1 MPNLRFQVSLEPQ
14 SFHRVCQ
21 GQRAKLQHQRQ
32 DSRVR
37 GEAFLHILNL
47 RQGTCLSSLKKH
59 LEATWLRLEKGTQE
73 ETRFLPL
80 REHRLPLG
88 GIRRNRTRLKAPCR
102 AAEQTRPATSVPLP
116 RAEAAFPQAP
126 CELRSGGHPVPRPPR
141 GPGRPAAEA
150 AFLGGSISAAH
161 VVSALNPGTQRRE
174 GGGNSDR
181 AKSKHKG
188 ERERNKGVLNNEET
202 GDYN

>member
-21 GQRAKLQHQRQ
+21 GQRAKLQHKRQ

-37 GEAFLHILNL
+37 GGAFLHILNL

-102 AAEQTRPATSVPLP
+102 AAEQTSPATSVPLP
-116 RAEAAFPQAP
+116 RAEATSPRLPANCTAEGTLCLDLPVGLAGQLLKQPSWEQHLRCP
-126 CELRSGGHPVPRPPR
+126 CGLSSQPRNAEEGGRR
-141 GPGRPAAEA
+141 KDRQGEKEAQGRE
-150 AFLGGSISAAH
+150 GKK
-161 VVSALNPGTQRRE
+161 QRRAE
-174 GGGNSDR
+174 Q
-181 AKSKHKG
+181 
-188 ERERNKGVLNNEET
+188 
-202 GDYN
+202 